1 MDTVIDPEEVA
12 SRFGI
17 TPKTLAI
24 VCYRLACTLTPDME
38 WSDRLALR
46 GSWLR
51 IFCAL
56 DPDTQQ
62 ELIAE
67 TRDKPEVPY

>member
-1 MDTVIDPEEVA
+1 MDTVIDPQEVA
-12 SRFGI
+12 ERLGI
-17 TPKTLAI
+17 TPKTLGI

-46 GSWLR
+46 DSWLR
-51 IFCAL
+51 MFCAL

-67 TRDKPEVPY
+67 TRNKPEVPY